1 MRRGRPGGWFPTPDP
16 RPLIPLFL
24 LFAASMAAQQPAPS
38 TPGGAAVE
46 PPASSPG
53 VTPEVRLRADRE
65 ELDRFRAERTQ
76 LEQRMA
82 DLRSSVHD
90 LSEEV
95 DNLDRQLDATSRLVR
110 ALDEQL
116 VEINT
121 EVRNATGQLVQ
132 AEDELV
138 IKRAM
143 LRHRLVDI
151 YKRGP
156 LYTTEALLTAESFGA
171 LVARYKYLHLIA
183 LRDQALV
190 ARVELLRNQVSHQ
203 RRVLV
208 GLQNEVQDNR
218 EEKTLE
224 QERLRSLADEREASL
239 ARAKRSQQAT
249 ATRLAQIGLAEMRLS
264 AVINSIE
271 DARRKAASRPHAPA
285 ATTAST
291 LTTRDLGALDWPVEG
306 TVLYRYGR
314 VVNPNNTT
322 TRWNGIGIGAA
333 VGTAVRAVESGVV
346 VVAEPIGTY
355 GPTIILEHGGGDYSV
370 YGSLSRIDVKK
381 GSHVERGEVIG
392 AVGRSDPDLPAHL
405 HFEIRRDQGR
415 AVDPLEWLRGGTS
428 R

>member
-1 MRRGRPGGWFPTPDP
+1 MR
-16 RPLIPLFL
+16 
-24 LFAASMAAQQPAPS
+24 
-38 TPGGAAVE
+38 
-46 PPASSPG
+46 
-53 VTPEVRLRADRE
+53 
-65 ELDRFRAERTQ
+65 

-90 LSEEV
+90 LSEEL
-95 DNLDRQLDATSRLVR
+95 DNLDRQLDATVRVVR

-116 VEINT
+116 TAINT
-121 EVRNATGQLVQ
+121 EVHEATGQLVQ

-143 LRHRLVDI
+143 LRHRLIDI

-171 LVARYKYLHLIA
+171 LVARYKYLHLLA

-190 ARVELLRNQVSHQ
+190 ARVEQLRNQVGRQ

-208 GLQNEVQDNR
+208 GLQNDVQDNR
-218 EEKTLE
+218 EEKAQEE
-224 QERLRSLADEREASL
+224 QRLKSLAVEREHSL
-239 ARAKRSQQAT
+239 VAAKRSQQAT
-249 ATRLAQIGLAEMRLS
+249 ETRLGQIALAETRLS
-264 AVINSIE
+264 SVISSIE
-271 DARRKAASRPHAPA
+271 DARRRAAARSDAPA
-285 ATTAST
+285 ATAST
-291 LTTRDLGALDWPVEG
+291 LTTRDFGSLDWPVEG
-306 TVLYRYGR
+306 AILYRYGR

-333 VGTAVRAVESGVV
+333 LGSPVRAVESGVV
-346 VVAEPIGTY
+346 VAAEPIGTY
-355 GPTIILEHGGGDYSV
+355 GPTVILQHGGGDYSV

-381 GSHVERGEVIG
+381 GTHVERGDVLG
-392 AVGRSDPDLPAHL
+392 AVGRTDPDLPAHL

-415 AVDPLEWLRGGTS
+415 SVDPLEWLRGGLS

>member
-1 MRRGRPGGWFPTPDP
+1 
-16 RPLIPLFL
+16 
-24 LFAASMAAQQPAPS
+24 
-38 TPGGAAVE
+38 
-46 PPASSPG
+46 
-53 VTPEVRLRADRE
+53 
-65 ELDRFRAERTQ
+65 
-76 LEQRMA
+76 MA

-239 ARAKRSQQAT
+239 AQAKRSQQAT

>member
-1 MRRGRPGGWFPTPDP
+1 MTSPCWSGPATARAQEPQGR
-16 RPLIPLFL
+16 
-24 LFAASMAAQQPAPS
+24 QPAEAAPA
-38 TPGGAAVE
+38 PGEQAQN
-46 PPASSPG
+46 
-53 VTPEVRLRADRE
+53 PEARLRADRA
-65 ELDRFRAERTQ
+65 ELDRIRGERAQ

-90 LSEEV
+90 LSEEL
-95 DNLDRQLDATSRLVR
+95 DNLDRQRDATARVVR

-116 VEINT
+116 TAIT
-121 EVRNATGQLVQ
+121 AEVHVATGQLVQ
-132 AEDELV
+132 AEDELA

-171 LVARYKYLHLIA
+171 LIARYKYLHLLA

-190 ARVELLRNQVSHQ
+190 ARVEQLRNQVGRQ

-208 GLQNEVQDNR
+208 GLQNDVEVNR
-218 EEKTLE
+218 ADKAQEED
-224 QERLRSLADEREASL
+224 RLRSLAIQREQSL
-239 ARAKRSQQAT
+239 AAVKRSQQTT
-249 ATRLAQIGLAEMRLS
+249 AKRLAQIALAESRLS
-264 AVINSIE
+264 SVINSLE
-271 DARRKAASRPHAPA
+271 EARRRAAALRPNAPA
-285 ATTAST
+285 TSTST
-291 LTTRDLGALDWPVEG
+291 LTTRELGSLDWPVEG
-306 TVLYRYGR
+306 TILYRYGR

-333 VGTAVRAVESGVV
+333 VGTPVRAVESGLV

-355 GPTIILEHGGGDYSV
+355 GPTVILQHGGGDYSV
-370 YGSLSRIDVKK
+370 YGSLSRIDVRK
-381 GSHVERGEVIG
+381 GTHVERGDVLG

-415 AVDPLEWLRGGTS
+415 AVDPLEWLRGGLT